1 VVAYLSLV
9 LLGLRCVQNGAENR
23 SLRALISHLIYNASV
38 YGIFVSKI
46 RGKRI
51 FSILTIENPTQVE
64 GTKVILD
71 YSCFSRIFSHFCNK
85 IRRWCTKFSR
95 AQNQELIMKNDKEPS
110 FRESVDM
117 MFNRAVALLDLP
129 PGLEEKIRV
138 CNATYTVRFGVRLR
152 GKIETFTGYR
162 SVHSEHM
169 EPVKG
174 GIRFAMGVNQ
184 DEVEA
189 LAALMTYKCA
199 LVEAPF
205 GGSKGGL
212 RIDPRLYEEHELEL
226 ITRRFAYELIKRD
239 LIDPAQNVP
248 APDMG
253 TGEREMAWIADQ
265 YNRMNTSDIN
275 SKACVTGKPL
285 NAGGIA
291 GRVEATGRGVQ
302 YALREFFRDE
312 RGMKKAGLSGKLDG
326 KRVIVQGLGNVGY
339 HAAKFLSEEDGSK
352 ITGIIERDG
361 ALVDEGGLNVEAVS
375 AWIKEHGGVTGYP
388 DATYVETGAT
398 VMENECDILIP
409 AALEG
414 VINLSNADRIK
425 APLIIEAANGPVT
438 AGADDI
444 MRNKGIVIIP
454 DMYANAGGVTVS
466 YFEWVKNLSHI
477 RFGRMQRRQEEGR
490 HQLVVDEL
498 ERLSSD
504 KGLGW
509 QLSPGFKEKYLRGA
523 DELELVRSGLDDTM
537 RISYQ
542 TMRDVWH
549 ERDDVED
556 LRTAAYIVSISKVAA
571 SYRAKGL

>member
-1 VVAYLSLV
+1 MT
-9 LLGLRCVQNGAENR
+9 
-23 SLRALISHLIYNASV
+23 NA
-38 YGIFVSKI
+38 
-46 RGKRI
+46 
-51 FSILTIENPTQVE
+51 N
-64 GTKVILD
+64 
-71 YSCFSRIFSHFCNK
+71 
-85 IRRWCTKFSR
+85 
-95 AQNQELIMKNDKEPS
+95 EPS

-212 RIDPRLYEEHELEL
+212 RIDPRQYDEHELEL

-265 YNRMNTSDIN
+265 YARMNTTDIN
-275 SKACVTGKPL
+275 AKACVTGKPL

-302 YALREFFRDE
+302 YALREFFRDPQ
-312 RGMKKAGLSGKLDG
+312 GLAKAGLSGKLDG

-352 ITGIIERDG
+352 ITGIIEHD
-361 ALVDEGGLNVEAVS
+361 GGLYSDAGLDVEAVR
-375 AWIKEHGGVTGYP
+375 AWITEHGGVSGYP
-388 DATYVETGAT
+388 DARYVENGAA
-398 VMENECDILIP
+398 VMEEECDILIP

-414 VINLSNADRIK
+414 VINLGNAARIK

-444 MRNKGIVIIP
+444 LREKGAVIIP

-498 ERLSSD
+498 ERLSAD
-504 KGLGW
+504 KNLGW
-509 QLSPGFKEKYLRGA
+509 QLSPNFKEKYLRGA

-542 TMRDVWH
+542 AMAEVWH
-549 ERDDVED
+549 GRDDVDD
-556 LRTAAYIVSISKVAA
+556 LRTAAYLVSISKVAA

>member
-1 VVAYLSLV
+1 MQP
-9 LLGLRCVQNGAENR
+9 GN
-23 SLRALISHLIYNASV
+23 
-38 YGIFVSKI
+38 
-46 RGKRI
+46 
-51 FSILTIENPTQVE
+51 
-64 GTKVILD
+64 
-71 YSCFSRIFSHFCNK
+71 
-85 IRRWCTKFSR
+85 
-95 AQNQELIMKNDKEPS
+95 EPS
-110 FRESVDM
+110 FRESVDI
-117 MFNRAVALLDLP
+117 MFNRAVALMDLP

-152 GKIETFTGYR
+152 GKIHTFTGYR

-174 GIRFAMGVNQ
+174 GIRFAESVNQ

-212 RIDPRLYEEHELEL
+212 RVDPRLYDEHELEQ

-239 LIDPAQNVP
+239 LINPSQNVP

-265 YNRMNTSDIN
+265 YARMNTTDIN

-285 NAGGIA
+285 NSGGIS

-302 YALREFFRDE
+302 YAVREFFRDD
-312 RGMKKAGLSGKLDG
+312 RGMAKAGLTGDLEG

-339 HAAKFLSEEDGSK
+339 HAAKFLQDEDGCV

-361 ALVDEGGLNVEAVS
+361 ALFNEKGLDVGAVHE
-375 AWIKEHGGVTGYP
+375 WLVRHGGVADFP
-388 DATYVETGAT
+388 DATCHQEGA
-398 VMENECDILIP
+398 VVLEEDCDILIP
-409 AALEG
+409 AALEA
-414 VINLSNADRIK
+414 VINLENADRIK

-438 AGADDI
+438 AGADEI
-444 MRNKGIVIIP
+444 LRKKGIVIIP
-454 DMYANAGGVTVS
+454 DMFANAGGVTVS

-477 RFGRMQRRQEEGR
+477 RFGRMQRRQEEAR
-490 HQLVVDEL
+490 HDLIVREL
-498 ERLSSD
+498 ERLD
-504 KGLGW
+504 KYLGNGW
-509 QLSPGFKEKYLRGA
+509 SMSPNFKEKYLKGA

-537 RISYQ
+537 RIAYQ
-542 TMRDVWH
+542 AMRHVWH

-556 LRTAAYIVSISKVAA
+556 LRTAAYIVAIEKVAA
-571 SYRAKGL
+571 GYRAKGL

>member
-1 VVAYLSLV
+1 MSAH
-9 LLGLRCVQNGAENR
+9 N
-23 SLRALISHLIYNASV
+23 
-38 YGIFVSKI
+38 
-46 RGKRI
+46 
-51 FSILTIENPTQVE
+51 
-64 GTKVILD
+64 
-71 YSCFSRIFSHFCNK
+71 
-85 IRRWCTKFSR
+85 
-95 AQNQELIMKNDKEPS
+95 EPS
-110 FRESVDM
+110 FRESVDL
-117 MFNRAVALLDLP
+117 MFSRAVALMDLP

-152 GKIETFTGYR
+152 GGIKTFTGYR

-174 GIRFAMGVNQ
+174 GIRFALGVNQ

-189 LAALMTYKCA
+189 LAALMTYKCS

-212 RIDPRLYEEHELEL
+212 CIDPREYDEHELEK
-226 ITRRFAYELIKRD
+226 ITRRFAYELAKRD
-239 LIDPAQNVP
+239 LIHPSQNVP

-265 YNRMNTSDIN
+265 YARMNTTDIN
-275 SKACVTGKPL
+275 ARACVTGKPL
-285 NAGGIA
+285 NSGGIA

-302 YALREFFRDE
+302 YALREFFRDAE
-312 RGMKKAGLSGKLDG
+312 GLKKAGLTGKLSG

-339 HAAKFLSEEDGSK
+339 HAAKFLQDEDGSI

-361 ALVDEGGLNVEAVS
+361 ALVNAKGLDVDAVRN
-375 AWIKEHGGVTGYP
+375 WIAEHGGVKGYA
-388 DATYVETGAT
+388 DATYVEDGSK
-398 VMENECDILIP
+398 VLEEECDILIP
-409 AALEG
+409 AALEA
-414 VINLSNADRIK
+414 VINLGNAERVK

-438 AGADDI
+438 AGADEI
-444 MRNKGIVIIP
+444 LRKKGTVIIP

-477 RFGRMQRRQEEGR
+477 RFGRMQRRQEEAR

-498 ERLSSD
+498 EGLSDVMGEKWS
-504 KGLGW
+504 LGD
-509 QLSPGFKEKYLRGA
+509 GFKEKYLRGA

-537 RISYQ
+537 RIAYQ
-542 TMRDVWH
+542 AMRDVWH
-549 ERDDVED
+549 GRDDVED
-556 LRTAAYIVSISKVAA
+556 LRTAAYLVSIEKVAA

>member
-1 VVAYLSLV
+1 V
-9 LLGLRCVQNGAENR
+9 
-23 SLRALISHLIYNASV
+23 SV
-38 YGIFVSKI
+38 
-46 RGKRI
+46 
-51 FSILTIENPTQVE
+51 P
-64 GTKVILD
+64 
-71 YSCFSRIFSHFCNK
+71 
-85 IRRWCTKFSR
+85 
-95 AQNQELIMKNDKEPS
+95 QEMS

-117 MFNRAVALLDLP
+117 MFNRAVALMDLP

-152 GKIETFTGYR
+152 GQIQTFTGYR

-174 GIRFAMGVNQ
+174 GIRFSLGVNQ

-189 LAALMTYKCA
+189 LAALMTYKCS

-212 RIDPRLYEEHELEL
+212 CIDPRLYDEHELEL

-239 LIDPAQNVP
+239 LINPSQNVP

-265 YNRMNTSDIN
+265 YARMNTTDIN
-275 SKACVTGKPL
+275 ARACVTGKPL

-312 RGMKKAGLSGKLDG
+312 QGMQKAGLIGGLKG
-326 KRVIVQGLGNVGY
+326 KRVVVQGLGNVGY
-339 HAAKFLSEEDGSK
+339 HATKFLMEEDGCI
-352 ITGIIERDG
+352 ITGIIEHDG
-361 ALVDEGGLNVEAVS
+361 ALVDASGLDVDAVQK
-375 AWIKEHGGVTGYP
+375 WIAKHGGISGYP
-388 DATYVETGAT
+388 DANIIEDGAM
-398 VMENECDILIP
+398 VLEEDCDILIP

-414 VINLSNADRIK
+414 VINVSNADRIK

-438 AGADDI
+438 AGGDEI
-444 MRNKGIVIIP
+444 LRNKGTVIIP

-477 RFGRMQRRQEEGR
+477 RFGRMQRRQEESR

-498 ERLSSD
+498 ERLSADS
-504 KGLGW
+504 GVGW
-509 QLSPGFKEKYLRGA
+509 QLSPNFKERYLRGA

-537 RISYQ
+537 RIAYQ
-542 TMRDVWH
+542 SMREVWH
-549 ERDDVED
+549 GRDDVHD
-556 LRTAAYIVSISKVAA
+556 LRTAAYLVSIEKVAA